1 MHPVFVFDGDCGFC
15 TSSVRFIERRVPVR
29 ATVTPWQRADL
40 ASLGVTRAQ
49 AEAAVLWIAPG
60 GRVFAG
66 PDALAAL
73 LRDGG
78 SAWRPLGVVLGHPP
92 ARWLAWPVYRWI
104 SHNRYR
110 LPGGTPACAVDT
122 HGN

>member
-15 TSSVRFIERRVPVR
+15 TSSVRFIERHVPLR

-40 ASLGVTRAQ
+40 PSLGVTQAQ
-49 AEAAVLWIAPG
+49 AEAAVLWIAPDG
-60 GRVFAG
+60 HVFAG

-73 LRDGG
+73 LRDAGTG
-78 SAWRPLGVVLGHPP
+78 WRPLGAVLGRAP

-104 SHNRYR
+104 SRNRHR